1 MKYHVAFGASL
12 VTLLFAPAA
21 HANMGSYVNL
31 ISKVQTKMQEKAPN
45 FRLIMSEEKFDER
58 FNATIAIP
66 VDTKPSGA
74 VATLHDFRTGEP
86 LESCTTPCELH
97 VDSVRTYGLVL
108 FKFGHAPYMRAI
120 GHKEARDERPPT
132 WLGIDYLEATQNAKK
147 CYKDFASAPKVDGD
161 AMPCMRVPPIMPPNA
176 KHSGHCK
183 LKFDVTDR
191 GRTENITAISCT
203 EDLFKRASI
212 QSVKLWVYTPKV
224 ERGQAVSRPGVE
236 TKVSFKLSDVE
247 GNLIP
252 EP

>member
-1 MKYHVAFGASL
+1 MKHYAALGL
-12 VTLLFAPAA
+12 IMGTLLFSQTAS
-21 HANMGSYVNL
+21 ANMGSYINNL
-31 ISKVQTKMQEKAPN
+31 SKTQAAMQEKVPN

-58 FNATIAIP
+58 FNAVIAIP

-74 VATLHDFRTGEP
+74 VAALHDFRTGEP
-86 LESCTTPCELH
+86 LESCITPCDLH

-120 GHKEARDERPPT
+120 GHKEAKDERPPT
-132 WLGIDYLEATQNAKK
+132 WLGIDYLEATNNAKK
-147 CYKDFASAPKVDGD
+147 CYKDFVSAPKVDGD
-161 AMPCMRVPPIMPPNA
+161 ASPCMRVPPIMPPNA
-176 KHSGHCK
+176 ERSGHCT
-183 LKFDVTDR
+183 LKFDVTER
-191 GRTENITAISCT
+191 GYTENIIAMSCT

-236 TKVSFKLSDVE
+236 TKASFKLSDE
-247 GNLIP
+247 QGNLIP